1 VPIHHIEYSA
11 TVVNLWSLTVD
22 EFMSDEHYEIQ
33 LITDHWGLPGS
44 YEYLVHW
51 NGYDDSIEST

>member
-1 VPIHHIEYSA
+1 
-11 TVVNLWSLTVD
+11 
-22 EFMSDEHYEIQ
+22 MSDEHYEIQ